1 MTADREAHYPPPIAR
16 PEFTCERA
24 AATVAAVIDEVER
37 AVVGKREQL
46 ELILAAL
53 LAGGHVL
60 LDDVPGVAKTLA
72 ARSIA
77 TAAGLSFSRI
87 QFTPDVLPSD
97 ITGATVIDLSLGHP
111 TFRRGPVFAEL
122 VLADEINRAP
132 AKTQAA
138 LLEAMQESQVT
149 IDGTTHP
156 LPDPFFVIA
165 TENPVESEGTYPLPE
180 AQLDRFIVRAHLGY
194 PAFADEVEMVARRL
208 ARGTDE
214 VVIRQVTNTAQLNAV
229 RIAIEHVHV
238 EPVLVA
244 YVVDIISAS
253 RKHRE
258 LSLGASPRGSLAV
271 IKVARARAVLQGRD
285 FVTPDDVR
293 AIALPALTH
302 RVVLS
307 DEAWARGTRAHDVM
321 RAVVDSV
328 AAPSWK

>member
-1 MTADREAHYPPPIAR
+1 MTTERSTRYPPPMSANGV
-16 PEFTCERA
+16 TCEAA

-46 ELILAAL
+46 ELIVAAL

-97 ITGATVIDLSLGHP
+97 ITGATVIDLSTGQP

-149 IDGTTHP
+149 IDGTTHS
-156 LPDPFFVIA
+156 LPSPFFVIA

-214 VVIRQVTNTAQLNAV
+214 VEIRQVTTTSQLDAV
-229 RIAIEHVHV
+229 RVVIEQVHV

-244 YVVDIISAS
+244 YVVDIINAS

-258 LSLGASPRGSLAV
+258 FSLGASPRGSLAV

-321 RAVVDSV
+321 RAVIDSV